1 MNVPKGY
8 KMTEVGVIPEDWEV
22 KKLGDIAIFLKGRGL
37 AKSELIPFGGEPCIH
52 YGELFT
58 QYPEKITEI
67 ISQTITS
74 IPNACRSVSNDVLM
88 PTSDVTPRGLAKAS
102 CLEIDGVIL
111 GGDILVIRSKQGT
124 VDGTFLSYMIRY
136 EENQV
141 LQLVTGSTVYHLY
154 ASDMK
159 EFIFSLPTLAEQ
171 QAIARVLSDTD
182 ALINALDKL
191 IAKKRD
197 IKKAVMQELLTGK
210 TRLPGFSGEWEVK
223 KLGDLGIFLKGSG
236 VKKNESLSGDLPC
249 IRYGEIYTKYN
260 YYIKEIYSYISHEV
274 ASTATKMEKN
284 DILFA
289 GSGETKE
296 EIGKCVAFVHD
307 LEAYAGGDIII
318 LRPYK
323 PYKIDSIFLGYYLNS
338 APISKQKASK
348 GQGDAVVHISTKA
361 LSMIE
366 VKIPSVDEQ
375 RSIAQILS
383 DIDSEITALEKRRD
397 KMKALKQG
405 MMQELLTGRIRLH

>member
-1 MNVPKGY
+1 MLHLY
-8 KMTEVGVIPEDWEV
+8 QMTENIFPPLPE
-22 KKLGDIAIFLKGRGL
+22 
-37 AKSELIPFGGEPCIH
+37 
-52 YGELFT
+52 
-58 QYPEKITEI
+58 Q
-67 ISQTITS
+67 
-74 IPNACRSVSNDVLM
+74 RS
-88 PTSDVTPRGLAKAS
+88 
-102 CLEIDGVIL
+102 
-111 GGDILVIRSKQGT
+111 
-124 VDGTFLSYMIRY
+124 
-136 EENQV
+136 
-141 LQLVTGSTVYHLY
+141 
-154 ASDMK
+154 
-159 EFIFSLPTLAEQ
+159 
-171 QAIARVLSDTD
+171 IARVLSDTD
-182 ALINALDKL
+182 ELINALDKL

-210 TRLPGFSGEWEVK
+210 TRLPGFSGKWEVK

-375 RSIAQILS
+375 RSIAQVLS
-383 DIDSEITALEKRRD
+383 DMDREITALEQRRD
-397 KMKALKQG
+397 KTKAIKQG
-405 MMQELLTGRIRLH
+405 MMQALLTGRIRLPKEDTNDA